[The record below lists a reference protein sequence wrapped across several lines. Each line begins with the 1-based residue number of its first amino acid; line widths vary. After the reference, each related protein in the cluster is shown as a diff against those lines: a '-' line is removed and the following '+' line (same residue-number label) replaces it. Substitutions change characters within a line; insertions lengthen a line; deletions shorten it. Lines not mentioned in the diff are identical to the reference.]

1 MSGIGQSLKTVVL
14 LGALTGLLIAI
25 GGVAGGKVG
34 MTVALGLSLV
44 MNLGAWWFSDR
55 MVIAMT
61 RAKPVT
67 AAEAPRLHRMVEEL
81 ARNAGI
87 PKPAVYVVADRTP
100 NAFATGRGPG
110 RAVVAVT
117 QGLQELLSE
126 REVRGVL
133 AHEIAHI
140 QNRDILISSISAAIA
155 GAVMWLANM
164 AQWAMLFGGFG
175 RGDEDEGPNPLVL
188 LVTALLAPL
197 AATVIQ
203 MAISRSR
210 EYKADARGA
219 EVCGDPG
226 ALADAL
232 ARLDVGVHRRPAH
245 NQASATVHCIVNA
258 FSGRSMLRLF
268 STHPPIEDRIARLRE
283 MARTGRIRGA

>member
-1 MSGIGQSLKTVVL
+1 MAGFTQTIKTVVL
-14 LGALTGLLIAI
+14 LGALTGLLMLI
-25 GGVAGGKVG
+25 GGLVGGNLG
-34 MTVALGLSLV
+34 MTIALGVSLV
-44 MNLGAWWFSDR
+44 MNLGAWWFSDKL
-55 MVIAMT
+55 VVKMT
-61 RAKPVT
+61 RAKEVT
-67 AAEAPRLHRMVEEL
+67 PAQEPRLHRMVDEL
-81 ARNAGI
+81 SRSAGI
-87 PKPAVYVVADRTP
+87 PKPKVYVVPDPTP

-110 RAVVAVT
+110 HSAVAVT
-117 QGLQELLSE
+117 NGLMDLLSD

-140 QNRDILISSISAAIA
+140 QNRDVLVSSVAASIA

-164 AQWAMLFGGFG
+164 AQWAMIFGFG
-175 RGDEDEGPNPLVL
+175 RSDDDDGPNPIVL
-188 LVTALLAPL
+188 LVMAILAPI
-197 AATVIQ
+197 AATLIQ

-219 EVCGDPG
+219 AIASDPG

-232 ARLDVGVHRRPAH
+232 ARLDSGVRRNPERNSGA
-245 NQASATVHCIVNA
+245 ATVHYIVNA

-283 MARTGRIRGA
+283 MARGGRTRVI